1 MNILRHELPDTDQ
14 SADVAAFAVGAAI
27 YEVLILS
34 ISPLG

>member
-1 MNILRHELPDTDQ
+1 MNILRHEFPDTDR
-14 SADVAAFAVGAAI
+14 SADVAAI